1 MNQGLITLVI
11 GALSLAATLLLLQA
25 AVSGYGAYRRR
36 FTDEARS
43 QLEGAFVF
51 IDPERVLLL
60 TVFGAV
66 VVPPVLWLLTGQI
79 LLPAVVAVLAIVLPS
94 VAYALIHRRRRAQI
108 VLQLPDVLLM
118 LGSSLR
124 AGTSLQIGLDLAIRE
139 TPAPLSQE
147 LAVVMREQRLGMALE
162 EALDTMARRLKLE
175 EVDLVVTALTIAR
188 DIGGNLAETLD
199 RLAGTLRTKAMIEG
213 KIRSLTSQGKL
224 QGMVVGALPVGM
236 AFVLSAMEPEAMQ
249 PLFHTWWGWAVVAV
263 IGVLELV
270 GFLMI
275 RKIVNIDV

>member
-1 MNQGLITLVI
+1 MNQSLITLVI

-36 FTDEARS
+36 FTDEARN

>member
-236 AFVLSAMEPEAMQ
+236 AFVLSAMEPDAMQ

>member
-1 MNQGLITLVI
+1 
-11 GALSLAATLLLLQA
+11 
-25 AVSGYGAYRRR
+25 
-36 FTDEARS
+36 
-43 QLEGAFVF
+43 
-51 IDPERVLLL
+51 
-60 TVFGAV
+60 
-66 VVPPVLWLLTGQI
+66 
-79 LLPAVVAVLAIVLPS
+79 
-94 VAYALIHRRRRAQI
+94 
-108 VLQLPDVLLM
+108 
-118 LGSSLR
+118 
-124 AGTSLQIGLDLAIRE
+124 
-139 TPAPLSQE
+139 
-147 LAVVMREQRLGMALE
+147 MALE

>member
-1 MNQGLITLVI
+1 MNQSLITLVI

-66 VVPPVLWLLTGQI
+66 VVPPALWLLTGQI

-236 AFVLSAMEPEAMQ
+236 AFVLSAMEPDAMQ

-263 IGVLELV
+263 IGVLELI

>member
-1 MNQGLITLVI
+1 MNQSLITLVI

-236 AFVLSAMEPEAMQ
+236 AFVLSAMEPDAMQ